1 MTKVQKQKTP
11 WKKSVTST
19 ASMPPAKT
27 MKTANAS
34 RPPMT
39 TGKVSIDA
47 PATANSAGS
56 PSMAMKKRAVT
67 PGKIA

>member
-1 MTKVQKQKTP
+1 MQKQKTP

-27 MKTANAS
+27 MKTAKAS

-39 TGKVSIDA
+39 TGKVSTAA
-47 PATANSAGS
+47 PPIANSAGS
-56 PSMAMKKRAVT
+56 PSMAMKNRAVT